1 MTVTRTAGIAAVLC
15 AVALTGCQSSRFGAL
30 SPRGG
35 QPEPLPATPSGVV
48 VQSQL
53 PAPATPQATNDPSQF
68 PDAPQSPDVAS
79 LDPNAAS
86 GGQASPPAGAPS
98 LSQNALVGSWNV
110 NTGGTS
116 CQMFLTLTSYGGGSR
131 GGTRGCPGNLADLRI
146 WKVSGSQLVL
156 SDPDGTQIATLYSSG
171 NERFDGQT
179 STGARISLSR

>member
-1 MTVTRTAGIAAVLC
+1 MTVLRIAGVAAVLC

-48 VQSQL
+48 QQSQL
-53 PAPATPQATNDPSQF
+53 PPPATPTDSSQF
-68 PDAPQSPDVAS
+68 PDAPTSPDMAS
-79 LDPNAAS
+79 LDPNATD

-98 LSQNALVGSWNV
+98 LSQNSLVGSWNV
-110 NTGGTS
+110 NAGGTS

-146 WKVSGSQLVL
+146 WKVAGSQLVL

-179 STGARISLSR
+179 STGTRISLSR